1 MLTIEI
7 SINIEIALF
16 IVLFLVTKQ
25 IGLYALFMLFVLI
38 HELTHMIVG
47 ISLGFKPKKIIV
59 MPFGFKIEFKEIEWN
74 KKIELKNAIISFAGP
89 LANVVILLIAAFLKL
104 HTNII
109 YINLII
115 TLFNLLP
122 IYPLDGGRILKSI
135 LTVKLEN
142 KKAYKIVN
150 RISNICIILITGL
163 SSILILALKNIHII
177 WVIIYLWY
185 VVIRE
190 NRKYKTIKRIYDVME
205 TNK

>member
-7 SINIEIALF
+7 SINMEIALF

-142 KKAYKIVN
+142 KKVYKIVN